1 MSTPLIWKRVINHG
15 HGFNEWAVKHH
26 QGLMNSMALVSPE
39 RLRVIESRQE
49 HHMPTAR
56 LLDDIATD
64 LDLKQLWD
72 LTEHIASLLNKALNM
87 RLWRI
92 GFVFDHHDVS

>member
-1 MSTPLIWKRVINHG
+1 MSTLIIRKRVINHG
-15 HGFNEWAVKHH
+15 YGFNEWAVKHH
-26 QGLMNSMALVSPE
+26 QGVMNSMFLVSPE

-64 LDLKQLWD
+64 LDLKQLWE
-72 LTEHIASLLNKALNM
+72 LTNISRAC
-87 RLWRI
+87 
-92 GFVFDHHDVS
+92 